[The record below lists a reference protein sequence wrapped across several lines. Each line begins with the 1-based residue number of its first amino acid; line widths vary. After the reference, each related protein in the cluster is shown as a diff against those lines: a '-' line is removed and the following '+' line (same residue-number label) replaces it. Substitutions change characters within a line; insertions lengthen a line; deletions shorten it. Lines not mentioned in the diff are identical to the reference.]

1 MDNRERARAR
11 DKKQR
16 RQISLE
22 EKHENLIAGVRKWEM
37 LAATKV
43 KMSGSEK
50 KQWTG
55 THTSIQHFPYKMCN
69 QEVLCCSCA
78 KQQQRN
84 VQKSVLQVQSC
95 FFFLISDLLFF
106 LLLFLFLSLF
116 SITILVF
123 VWVLNYKSIL
133 TRASLLALAKSIFYL
148 LNKQG
153 LTGNAKNN
161 NKYWFAGMS
170 NKNIIVNIIM

>member
-1 MDNRERARAR
+1 MDNREGARAR

-22 EKHENLIAGVRKWEM
+22 EKHENFIAGVRKWEM

-50 KQWTG
+50 KNSELE
-55 THTSIQHFPYKMCN
+55 HIQTYNISPIKCVTRKFYVVVVQNNSKKCTKK
-69 QEVLCCSCA
+69 CA
-78 KQQQRN
+78 ASAK
-84 VQKSVLQVQSC
+84 L
-95 FFFLISDLLFF
+95 FFFLIRPIIFF
-106 LLLFLFLSLF
+106 LLFLFLSLF

-161 NKYWFAGMS
+161 NKYWFAGMF